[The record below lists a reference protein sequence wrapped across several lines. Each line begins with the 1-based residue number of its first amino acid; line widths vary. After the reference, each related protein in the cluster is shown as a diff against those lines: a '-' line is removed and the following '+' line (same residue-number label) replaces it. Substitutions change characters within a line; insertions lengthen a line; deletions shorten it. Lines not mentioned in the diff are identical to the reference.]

1 MNEQAPSRTA
11 LVTGAS
17 AGIGT
22 AFAHVF
28 AEHGFEVVLTARR
41 ADRLEKLAAEISARY
56 GRRAFVVPADLAD
69 PQAPARMVGELE
81 ERGLSIDALVNNA
94 GYALAGYYA
103 STTWGDQASALQ
115 VLVTAPAELTH
126 RLLPG
131 MIARRYGRIVNVA
144 SLAGLAPAW
153 RGSTTYGASKAF
165 LIKFSEALALEVA
178 PHNVHVTA
186 LCPGYTRTEFHD
198 VMGVRERIDRALPSS
213 LWMDADTVA
222 RQGYAAVMA
231 GHSLYVN
238 GSINRGI
245 ALASKIVP
253 RRLAAWMAG
262 RVTRHSRPPQ
272 P

>member
-1 MNEQAPSRTA
+1 MSEQAPARTA
-11 LVTGAS
+11 LITGAS

-22 AFAHVF
+22 AFAHVL

-41 ADRLEKLAAEISARY
+41 EDRLERLAAEISARH

-69 PQAPARMVGELE
+69 PREPARIVGELE
-81 ERGLSIDALVNNA
+81 ERALSIDALVNNA
-94 GYALAGYYA
+94 GFAIGPYYA
-103 STTWGDQASALQ
+103 RTTWEEQAAALQ

-144 SLAGLAPAW
+144 SLAGLAPPW
-153 RGSTTYGASKAF
+153 RGSTVYGASKAF

-178 PHNVHVTA
+178 DHNVHVTA

-198 VMGVRERIDRALPSS
+198 VMGVRDRLDRALPSYF
-213 LWMDADTVA
+213 WMDAETVA
-222 RQGYAAVMA
+222 RQGYEAVMA
-231 GHSLYVN
+231 GRSLYVN
-238 GSINRGI
+238 GRINRGI
-245 ALASKIVP
+245 AVASRLVP
-253 RRLAAWMAG
+253 RRLATWMAG